1 MKFFFIA
8 VLFIGGLFFLPAET
22 SAQWTAIDSGLTNLA
37 VLSFAVVPNGAGGAY
52 LFSTTDVTVN
62 SGVTGGGVFLS
73 ANNGTSWNLFGS
85 TNIDATVFTVSDT
98 NLFAGTFHHG
108 VFLSTYTGTGW
119 TNWTAVDSGLSNTD
133 IWALAVSPSSG
144 GAGGLSLF
152 AGTKGNGIFRSTRN
166 GTSWTRWTAVDS
178 GLSNTDIWTLAVSP
192 SSGGA
197 GGLSLFA
204 GTKGNG
210 IFRST
215 RNGTSWTRWTAVD
228 SGLTSNKV
236 FALVVTPNGTDSSN
250 IFAGTEGGGVFL
262 STNNGAYWT
271 AVNSGLDNT
280 KVNAL
285 AVSGTNL
292 FAGTHDGIFLSTN
305 NGTNWTAVNSG
316 LTTTFINS
324 IAVSHDGTGDT
335 NIFVGTWGGG
345 VFFSTD
351 NGAHWTNIHSASMNP
366 WDWTVTVSPDGKGGK
381 DLLVGTE
388 GGGAWRRPLSDINTN
403 VKQLSSQPKRFTLS
417 QNYPNPFNPTTTISY
432 ELPKESFVSLK
443 VFDLLGREVTTLVS
457 EEMSAGSYSR
467 QWNATNIPS
476 GIYFYRLQAG
486 SFCETKKLVLLK

>member
-1 MKFFFIA
+1 MKFFFFA
-8 VLFIGGLFFLPAET
+8 VLFIDGLFFLPAET

-52 LFSTTDVTVN
+52 LFSTTD
-62 SGVTGGGVFLS
+62 GGVFLS
-73 ANNGTSWNLFGS
+73 TNNGTSWNPFGS
-85 TNIDATVFTVSDT
+85 TIIYATVLTVSDT
-98 NLFAGTFHHG
+98 NLFAGTYHHG
-108 VFLSTYTGTGW
+108 VFLSTYNGTGW
-119 TNWTAVDSGLSNTD
+119 TNW
-133 IWALAVSPSSG
+133 I
-144 GAGGLSLF
+144 
-152 AGTKGNGIFRSTRN
+152 
-166 GTSWTRWTAVDS
+166 AVDS

-197 GGLSLFA
+197 GGLNLFA

-215 RNGTSWTRWTAVD
+215 CNGTSWTRWTAVD

-236 FALVVTPNGTDSSN
+236 LALVVTPNGTDGSN
-250 IFAGTEGGGVFL
+250 IFTGTEGGGVFL
-262 STNNGAYWT
+262 STNNGTYWI
-271 AVNSGLDNT
+271 AVNSGLADTN
-280 KVNAL
+280 VNAL

-292 FAGTHDGIFLSTN
+292 FAGTHDGVFLSTN
-305 NGTNWTAVNSG
+305 NGTNWTAVSSG

-324 IAVSHDGTGDT
+324 IAVSPDGTGDT

-351 NGAHWTNIHSASMNP
+351 NGSHWTDIHSASMNN
-366 WDWTVTVSPDGKGGK
+366 WIWTVAVYPDETGGK
-381 DLLVGTE
+381 DLFAGTE
-388 GGGAWRRPLSDINTN
+388 GGGAWRRPLSDIITN

-432 ELPKESFVSLK
+432 DLPKESFVSLK
-443 VFDLLGREVTTLVS
+443 VFDLLGREVASLVS
-457 EEMSAGSYSR
+457 EEMSAGNHSR
-467 QWNATNIPS
+467 QWNTSNVSS

-486 SFCETKKLVLLK
+486 TFTETKKLVLLR

>member
-1 MKFFFIA
+1 MSRSALQNSWRAEVGYKYENYQRRSPAVKEKNLMKFFFIA

-52 LFSTTDVTVN
+52 LFSTTD
-62 SGVTGGGVFLS
+62 GGAFLS
-73 ANNGTSWNLFGS
+73 TNNGTSWNLFGS

-119 TNWTAVDSGLSNTD
+119 TN
-133 IWALAVSPSSG
+133 
-144 GAGGLSLF
+144 
-152 AGTKGNGIFRSTRN
+152 
-166 GTSWTRWTAVDS
+166 WTAVDS

-351 NGAHWTNIHSASMNP
+351 NGAHWTNIHSTSMNP
-366 WDWTVTVSPDGKGGK
+366 WDWTVTVSPYGKGGK